1 VRRAAE
7 PLVYTPEVYRR
18 RTLAAPAAIQGR
30 GLFTGQHA
38 SLFILPA
45 DGGTGVTLRRADKP
59 GSSAPASID
68 SLAKQPPGMPARNTT
83 LATGAGVT
91 FLTVEHILSALTGL
105 GITDA
110 LIELDGGEA
119 PIGDGSAVFLVDAL
133 LRAGVATIDA
143 EVEAI
148 RLGREIVVL
157 AGGARVVAR
166 PREAPGCSYL
176 YELDYGAGS
185 AIGAQQASWESIET
199 GGSEALTASARAY
212 IAEVAPARTFCLQSE
227 AEQMRAMGLFKGF
240 SPRDLL
246 VIGPDGPIDN
256 EYRFE
261 NEPARHKLLDLI
273 GDLALAGGGRPI
285 QADIVATRAGHALN
299 HEMARAIAAEAKR

>member
-1 VRRAAE
+1 
-7 PLVYTPEVYRR
+7 VYRR
-18 RTLAAPAAIQGR
+18 RTLAAPTAVQGR
-30 GLFTGQHA
+30 GLFTGQNT

-45 DGGTGVTLRRADKP
+45 EEGTGITLRRADKP
-59 GSSAPASID
+59 GSSAPATVD
-68 SLAKQPPGMPARNTT
+68 SLAKQPPGMPARNTI

-110 LIELDGGEA
+110 MIELDGGEA
-119 PIGDGSAVFLVDAL
+119 PIGDGSAAFLVDAL
-133 LRAGVATIDA
+133 LRAGVMPLDA
-143 EVEAI
+143 RVEPI

-157 AGGARVVAR
+157 AGAARVVAR
-166 PREAPGCSYL
+166 PREAPGCSYR
-176 YELDYGAGS
+176 YELEYGAGS
-185 AIGAQQASWESIET
+185 AIGAQEASWESAGT
-199 GGSEALTASARAY
+199 GGSEALPSSARAY

-240 SPRDLL
+240 STRDLL
-246 VIGPDGPIDN
+246 VVGADGPIDN
-256 EYRFE
+256 EYRFQ

-285 QADIVATRAGHALN
+285 QADIVASRSGHALN
-299 HEMARAIAAEAKR
+299 HEMARAIAGEGAK